1 MSDYR
6 RWRIEGGT
14 YFFTVVTYQRQRFL
28 VKPQPRKLLREAI
41 EAVRQNHPFE
51 IVAWVLLPDHL
62 HAVWSLP
69 RGDADYS
76 VRWRQIKSLFT
87 RNYLLA
93 NPVLAANR
101 PSRQRHEERSV
112 WQSRFYEHTCRDED
126 DVKRCVDYVHI
137 NPVKHGLVDR
147 LVDWPWSSFHR
158 YVTLGEYPCDWTFSP
173 KEFGEQFDEAE

>member
-76 VRWRQIKSLFT
+76 VRWR
-87 RNYLLA
+87 
-93 NPVLAANR
+93 
-101 PSRQRHEERSV
+101 
-112 WQSRFYEHTCRDED
+112 
-126 DVKRCVDYVHI
+126 
-137 NPVKHGLVDR
+137 
-147 LVDWPWSSFHR
+147 
-158 YVTLGEYPCDWTFSP
+158 
-173 KEFGEQFDEAE
+173 